1 MICAYDNG
9 IQVNDNTLF
18 TCEDRQIN
26 NQISFDCIPRYF
38 VAEGY
43 LTLSFS
49 GKYKE
54 IGIALKPFLGINTG
68 SIVSIERQKQSLFIR
83 SYYDPKLT
91 IYQIQQLLKDH
102 KDNFSEYPNTSHST
116 YKENR
121 YNFKLM
127 LTQQD

>member
-1 MICAYDNG
+1 MICAYDNCT
-9 IQVNDNTLF
+9 QVNDNTLF

-43 LTLSFS
+43 MTLSFS

-54 IGIALKPFLGINTG
+54 IGIALKSFLNINPG
-68 SIVSIERQKQSLFIR
+68 SIVSIERQKQSILVR
-83 SYYDPKLT
+83 SYYDSKLT
-91 IYQIQQLLKDH
+91 IYQIQQLLKEH
-102 KDNFSEYPNTSHST
+102 THTPYST

-127 LTQQD
+127 LTHHD